1 MTDNEHHQ
9 KLIEQIDE
17 IENHRNLFQKK
28 FIQHKQN
35 LEEHSLIKQINQWEH
50 DSIIK
55 TKQTT
60 EGFTGGGAGGSSK
73 RSLKLIETSKNEINQ
88 ELIEPRNIF
97 IEETSTLFINKIDL
111 IDRSNTKWKEFRI
124 NIAEGNELGKEMNQL
139 NYPINMIINKE
150 NDCFIIS
157 DYQNKRI
164 MQCSRQNNENRQ
176 TIMSNINCYGLAI
189 DKYGFIYV
197 SDYEKHEVRKFKI
210 RDQNGK
216 LVAGGN
222 EK

>member
-60 EGFTGGGAGGSSK
+60 EGY
-73 RSLKLIETSKNEINQ
+73 
-88 ELIEPRNIF
+88 
-97 IEETSTLFINKIDL
+97 
-111 IDRSNTKWKEFRI
+111 TKWKEFRI

>member
-1 MTDNEHHQ
+1 
-9 KLIEQIDE
+9 
-17 IENHRNLFQKK
+17 
-28 FIQHKQN
+28 
-35 LEEHSLIKQINQWEH
+35 
-50 DSIIK
+50 
-55 TKQTT
+55 
-60 EGFTGGGAGGSSK
+60 
-73 RSLKLIETSKNEINQ
+73 
-88 ELIEPRNIF
+88 
-97 IEETSTLFINKIDL
+97 
-111 IDRSNTKWKEFRI
+111 
-124 NIAEGNELGKEMNQL
+124 MNQL

>member
-60 EGFTGGGAGGSSK
+60 EG
-73 RSLKLIETSKNEINQ
+73 
-88 ELIEPRNIF
+88 
-97 IEETSTLFINKIDL
+97 
-111 IDRSNTKWKEFRI
+111 
-124 NIAEGNELGKEMNQL
+124 
-139 NYPINMIINKE
+139 
-150 NDCFIIS
+150 C
-157 DYQNKRI
+157 
-164 MQCSRQNNENRQ
+164 RQNFIHLIQFLNLRQ
-176 TIMSNINCYGLAI
+176 I
-189 DKYGFIYV
+189 
-197 SDYEKHEVRKFKI
+197 
-210 RDQNGK
+210 
-216 LVAGGN
+216 
-222 EK
+222 